1 MNLFIG
7 RDPGESGGIA
17 FIPDNNPA
25 KAWAVKMPETLGDL
39 HEQMEEIKQMA
50 FDDVCEQMS
59 AIPRDEFWRNFDIK
73 AITPEAKLTPTARVH
88 ACLEKVHSMP
98 GQGVASSFKFGQG
111 FGHLEMALTAAKIP
125 FTYVTPQKWQKELGC
140 LTNGNKNVSKS
151 RAQQLFPHIKCTH
164 AISDALLIAEY
175 CRRTIR

>member
-1 MNLFIG
+1 MKLTIG
-7 RDPGESGGIA
+7 IDPGASGGIA

-25 KAWAVKMPETLGDL
+25 KAWAVKMPETLADL
-39 HEQMEEIKQMA
+39 WHELDSLEWAHNLNNMH
-50 FDDVCEQMS
+50 C
-59 AIPRDEFWRNFDIK
+59 
-73 AITPEAKLTPTARVH
+73 
-88 ACLEKVHSMP
+88 CLEKVHSMP

-140 LTNGNKNVSKS
+140 LTGGNKNVSKS

-175 CRRTIR
+175 CRRTIK